1 MRKGPLVIL
10 VADDDENDTLLL
22 ERAFKKVGVEMPV
35 RVCRDGAEAMEYLK
49 GEGKYADRTEY
60 PFPRVVVTDLKMPKC
75 TGFDLLQWLQNHP
88 ECNLIPK
95 IVLSASRHESDVV
108 LAYQLGLNAYFT
120 KPTTFSELCEIVEI
134 AQRFWTAAEIPP
146 LPNKC

>member
-1 MRKGPLVIL
+1 MCPRVLAVCRRAVGSVVRHLIDSRFIFGNARLMRKGPLVIL

-60 PFPRVVVTDLKMPKC
+60 PFPRVLVTDLKMPKC
-75 TGFDLLQWLQNHP
+75 TGFDLLQWLQNHGWRQKPP
-88 ECNLIPK
+88 EPI
-95 IVLSASRHESDVV
+95 
-108 LAYQLGLNAYFT
+108 
-120 KPTTFSELCEIVEI
+120 
-134 AQRFWTAAEIPP
+134 
-146 LPNKC
+146 

>member
-1 MRKGPLVIL
+1 MLAVCRRAVGSVVRHLIDSRFIFGNARLMRKGPLVIL

-60 PFPRVVVTDLKMPKC
+60 PFPRPSKTAAQSPQSRITQK
-75 TGFDLLQWLQNHP
+75 T
-88 ECNLIPK
+88 
-95 IVLSASRHESDVV
+95 LSAS
-108 LAYQLGLNAYFT
+108 
-120 KPTTFSELCEIVEI
+120 
-134 AQRFWTAAEIPP
+134 
-146 LPNKC
+146 